1 MTPEGYEKEKVKKFL
16 TRAAAYQFWPVQIGY
31 GAATVDCLACI
42 AGHFVGIEVK
52 RADYKNKS
60 YTNRQLV
67 TLQRINQS
75 GGVTF
80 CGNSEEITKELAQW
94 MLKEKMLDQ
103 ETALKFVLVAS
114 K

>member
-1 MTPEGYEKEKVKKFL
+1 MTPEGYEKEKIKKFL
-16 TRAAAYQFWPVQIGY
+16 FRAGAYQFWPVQTGY

-52 RADYKNKS
+52 RADYQNKA

-67 TLQRINQS
+67 TLQRIKTAN
-75 GGVTF
+75 GVTF
-80 CGNSEEITKELAQW
+80 CGNADEIIKGMAQW
-94 MLKEKMLDQ
+94 MLNKEIILN
-103 ETALKFVLVAS
+103 AALVAD